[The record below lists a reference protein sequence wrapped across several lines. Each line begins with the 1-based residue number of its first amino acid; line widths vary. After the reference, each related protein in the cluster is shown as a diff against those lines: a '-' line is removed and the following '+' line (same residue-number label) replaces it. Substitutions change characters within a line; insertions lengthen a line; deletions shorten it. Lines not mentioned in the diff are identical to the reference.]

1 MSRTAGLLLA
11 AGQGRRA
18 GGPKALRTDP
28 DGTSWVVRAVR
39 VLRDGGC
46 TDVHVVVGAAAHDV
60 REALADEGIRVVEA
74 TEWAQ
79 GMGASLRAG
88 LAVLDDRP
96 VDVAC
101 VHLVDLPDVGADV
114 VRRLLLSAGGVDTL
128 VRASYATRPG
138 HPVLIGRSH
147 WPAVAAAA
155 HDDTGARD
163 YLAGSAVR
171 FVDCSDLAGGADVD
185 GPAGL
190 PSASPATTEV
200 PGA

>member
-18 GGPKALRTDP
+18 GGPKALRADA
-28 DGTSWVVRAVR
+28 DGTSWAVRAVR
-39 VLRDGGC
+39 ALREGGC
-46 TDVHVVVGAAAHDV
+46 TDVHVVVGAAGQDV
-60 REALADEGIRVVEA
+60 REALADENVRVVEA
-74 TEWAQ
+74 TDWAR
-79 GMGASLRAG
+79 GMGASLNAG
-88 LAVLDDRP
+88 LAALADRP

-114 VRRLLLSAGGVDTL
+114 VRRLLDSDGGADTL
-128 VRASYATRPG
+128 VRAAYGHRPG
-138 HPVLIGRSH
+138 HPVLIGRAH
-147 WPAVAAAA
+147 WPAVAATA

-163 YLAGSAVR
+163 YLAQRAVR

>member
-1 MSRTAGLLLA
+1 MRSVAGLLLA

-39 VLRDGGC
+39 ALRDGGC
-46 TDVHVVVGAAAHDV
+46 TDVHVVAGAAVADV
-60 REALADEGIRVVEA
+60 REALADEDVRVVEA
-74 TEWAQ
+74 TDWAR

-88 LAVLDDRP
+88 LAALDDRA

-114 VRRLLLSAGGVDTL
+114 VGRLLAGAGGVDTL
-128 VRASYATRPG
+128 VRATYGDRPG
-138 HPVLIGRSH
+138 HPVLIGRAH
-147 WPAVAAAA
+147 WPAVATAA

-163 YLAGSAVR
+163 YLAEAAVR
-171 FVDCSDLAGGADVD
+171 LVDCSDLAGGADVD